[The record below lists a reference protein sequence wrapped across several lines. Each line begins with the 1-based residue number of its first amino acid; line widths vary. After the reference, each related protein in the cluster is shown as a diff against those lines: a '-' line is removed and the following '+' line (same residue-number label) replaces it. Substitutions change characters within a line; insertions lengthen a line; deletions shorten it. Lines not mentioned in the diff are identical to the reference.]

1 MTPGSCRYA
10 DRNKVIRMSQF
21 KLLGTTRFLPLFCT
35 QFLGALNDNVYK
47 NALIIFIAFT
57 LADRLAINGSMLV
70 VIASGIFILPFFLF
84 SANAGQIADKYEKA
98 MLIRRIKVAEMLI
111 MSLAAVGFM
120 LQSLA
125 VLLVVLFLMGAQST
139 FFGPLKYGIL
149 PQHLGVQ
156 ELTGGN
162 GLIQMATYLAIL
174 VGTIIGG
181 LLIALGH
188 VGTFL
193 VSATVIIVAVSGW
206 LTSRHIPEAAAFEPG
221 MVLDWNIG
229 RQTARIIRYA
239 LDDKSIFIPIVAVSW
254 FWFHGATFLSLVPGY
269 TRAVLHGNEIVA
281 TLLLFALSVGIGTGS
296 LLCERL
302 SRGRIEP
309 GLVPIGAAGLT
320 LFPLDLY
327 LAGSPGTGGAA
338 VIDPHL
344 FLEHWQYLRILL
356 DLVFIGFCGGLY
368 IVPLYAMVQYRSS
381 PDHRARVIAANNII
395 NALFMVI
402 SAVIISLLIHLN
414 LRFTTLFLVVAVLN
428 MLVNGV
434 IFARSAEFLRSSR
447 GLFRSWFRPDV
458 ADNLPG

>member
-1 MTPGSCRYA
+1 MGAVYETVATKIGRTG
-10 DRNKVIRMSQF
+10 MSQF
-21 KLLGTTRFLPLFCT
+21 NLLGSNRFLPLFCT

-57 LADRLAINGSMLV
+57 LADRLAINGTMLV
-70 VIASGIFILPFFLF
+70 ATASGLFILPFFLF

-98 MLIRRIKVAEMLI
+98 MLIRRIKVAEILI
-111 MSLAAVGFM
+111 MSLAAVGFLM
-120 LQSLA
+120 QSLV

-149 PQHLGVQ
+149 PQHLDVQ

-193 VSATVIIVAVSGW
+193 VSATVITVAVSGW

-239 LDDKSIFIPIVAVSW
+239 VDDKSIFIPIVAISW
-254 FWFHGATFLSLVPGY
+254 FWFHGATFLALVPGY

-327 LAGSPGTGGAA
+327 LAGTPVTAGAG

-344 FLEHWQYLRILL
+344 FLEQWQYLHILL
-356 DLVFIGFCGGLY
+356 DLVLIGFCGGLY

-402 SAVIISLLIHLN
+402 SAAVIFLLIHLN
-414 LRFTTLFLVVAVLN
+414 LRFTTLFLVIAVLN

-434 IFARSAEFLRSSR
+434 IFARSAEFMRSSLA
-447 GLFRSWFRPDV
+447 LFRSWFRPDM

>member
-1 MTPGSCRYA
+1 
-10 DRNKVIRMSQF
+10 MSQF
-21 KLLGTTRFLPLFCT
+21 NLLGTNRFLPLFCT
-35 QFLGALNDNVYK
+35 QFLGALNDNIYK
-47 NALIIFIAFT
+47 NALIIFVAFT
-57 LADRLAINGSMLV
+57 LADRLAVNGSMMV
-70 VIASGIFILPFFLF
+70 VIASGLFILPFFLF

-98 MLIRRIKVAEMLI
+98 MLIRRIKVAEILI
-111 MSLAAVGFM
+111 MSLAAVGFLM
-120 LQSLA
+120 QSLTI
-125 VLLVVLFLMGAQST
+125 LLVVLFLMGAQST

-162 GLIQMATYLAIL
+162 GMIQMATYLAIL

-188 VGTFL
+188 VGTYL
-193 VSATVIIVAVSGW
+193 VSATVIIVALSGW

-221 MVLDWNIG
+221 MVLDWNIA
-229 RQTARIIRYA
+229 RQTVRIIRYA
-239 LDDKSIFIPIVAVSW
+239 LDDKSIFVPIVAISW

-302 SRGRIEP
+302 TRGRIEP
-309 GLVPIGAAGLT
+309 GLVPVGAAGLT

-327 LAGSPGTGGAA
+327 LAGTPGAA
-338 VIDPHL
+338 AIIDPHL
-344 FLEHWQYLRILL
+344 FLEQWQYLRILL
-356 DLVFIGFCGGLY
+356 DLVLIGFCGGLY

-402 SAVIISLLIHLN
+402 SAAVISLLIHLN

-428 MLVNGV
+428 LLVNGA

-447 GLFRSWFRPDV
+447 ALFRSWFKSDV